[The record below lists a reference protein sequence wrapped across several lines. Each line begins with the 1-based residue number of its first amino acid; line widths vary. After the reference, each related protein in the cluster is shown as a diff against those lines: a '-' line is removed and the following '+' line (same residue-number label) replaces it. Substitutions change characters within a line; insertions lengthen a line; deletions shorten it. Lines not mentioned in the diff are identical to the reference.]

1 MTIAAITDTLLTYE
15 DIQRRLGLHRTEDP
29 TFFTEWQS
37 PLPALTRAEVTE
49 LDHLSQRYLTYIE
62 GGEVSEGTLNLI
74 IVAPLLN
81 ALGFCDPPYRVRG
94 EAWVQV
100 ALPVDEAKG
109 ISTLTGRIDALT
121 LQNQLWL
128 VVIEGKRGGFNVL
141 QAVPQALGYMMGN
154 PTSGQPSFG
163 LVTNGY
169 DYLFLKA
176 TQTPTRQY
184 ARSQNFTLL
193 SAPDQNLQRVGQILK
208 RLVTSTAEA

>member
-1 MTIAAITDTLLTYE
+1 MTIAAITDALLTYE
-15 DIQRRLGLHRTEDP
+15 DIRQRLGLQRTEDP
-29 TFFTEWQS
+29 TFFPEWQT
-37 PLPALTRAEVTE
+37 PLPPLSSKEAAE

-62 GGEVSEGTLNLI
+62 SGEVSEGTLNLI

-100 ALPVDEAKG
+100 QMPVDEATG
-109 ISTLTGRIDALT
+109 ITTLSGRVDALT
-121 LQNQLWL
+121 LQDDLWL

-154 PTSGQPSFG
+154 PADSQPSFG

-176 TQTPTRQY
+176 TQTPTRQFG
-184 ARSQNFTLL
+184 RSQNFTLL
-193 SAPDQNLQRVGQILK
+193 SAPDQNLQRVGRILK
-208 RLVTSTAEA
+208 RLVTIREA